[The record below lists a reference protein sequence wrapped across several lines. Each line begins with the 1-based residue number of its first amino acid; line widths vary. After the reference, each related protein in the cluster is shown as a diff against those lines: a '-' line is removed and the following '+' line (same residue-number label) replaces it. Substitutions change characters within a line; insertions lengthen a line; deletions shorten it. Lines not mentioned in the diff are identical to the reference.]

1 MFTVSTST
9 LTEEAFF
16 IYIYHNIFLYLCI
29 ILYLWNFC
37 CNVFYLPPGSAVV
50 ERATAM
56 MSGLSSLTRKFST
69 GSGHRGTAR
78 PRSLVVGGGG
88 LSKSTSEP
96 MNLLTDQ
103 SPGD

>member
-1 MFTVSTST
+1 M
-9 LTEEAFF
+9 
-16 IYIYHNIFLYLCI
+16 
-29 ILYLWNFC
+29 
-37 CNVFYLPPGSAVV
+37 V

-78 PRSLVVGGGG
+78 PKSLSVNSGG

-103 SPGD
+103 SPGEYVRIYVLIGRSQLTR